1 MKRLASTLKNG
12 ALRAQNAVMM
22 RMAGVKSEREAG
34 DHLLEVLGTIIV
46 AVVLLF
52 LFKEEIVKIF
62 QNATNHTDASLN
74 TLFNGR

>member
-1 MKRLASTLKNG
+1 MKRFASTLKNG

-52 LFKEEIVKIF
+52 LFRDKIVEIF
-62 QNATNHTDASLN
+62 TNATGHTDNSLN
-74 TLFNGR
+74 TLFNGK